1 MEIRKINVYDLIDSR
16 RIGRRQYFIVAFC
29 ALLMLFD
36 GFDTQVISFIVPV
49 LAKEWQLPKTVFG
62 AIFSAVF
69 FGLLIGNFSIPFA
82 TRRFGTKKIAFV
94 ATTAFGLFT
103 VLTVFATS
111 VPQLIALRFLTGIG
125 LGAATPCAVGL
136 VSEFSPKR
144 TRATFVI
151 LVYLGYALGFIFAG
165 LCSSALIPRF
175 GWEGPL
181 WLGGFAALGLTV
193 LLIPLLPESV
203 AYLSTKAEPAELLR
217 ATRRLFPDFTLQSD
231 SELVTHEEKPA
242 DASVLGLFSARFRV
256 GTFLLWAV
264 FAINL
269 AAFYFLQSWLPTVLA
284 SISFPPTLV
293 VWATITVI
301 IGGMVASLLM
311 GPIMDRTSPYRIL
324 SAVYVGGAVSMYAI
338 SIAIGSSHLAL
349 LTTIFF
355 CGFCI
360 SGGQTCAIALCTLFY
375 SPELRAPGV
384 AWAYGFGR
392 LGAAG
397 GTYLAGVLYANNW
410 TVDAMFRVAAAPIL
424 IAAACVALMGACYG
438 LTKNGLKK
446 SFSA

>member
-1 MEIRKINVYDLIDSR
+1 MEIPQVNIYDLIDSR

-49 LAKEWQLPKTVFG
+49 LAMEWQLPKAVFG

-69 FGLLIGNFSIPFA
+69 FGLLIGNFGIPFA
-82 TRRFGTKKIAFV
+82 TQRFGTKKIAFV
-94 ATTAFGLFT
+94 ATAAFGLFT
-103 VLTVFATS
+103 VLTVFATT
-111 VPQLIALRFLTGIG
+111 VPQLICLRFLTGIG

-144 TRATFVI
+144 ARATFVI
-151 LVYLGYALGFIFAG
+151 LVYMGYALGFILAG
-165 LCSSALIPRF
+165 LCSSALIPTF
-175 GWEGPL
+175 GWQGPM
-181 WLGGFAALGLTV
+181 WLGGLAALGLTV
-193 LLIPLLPESV
+193 LLLPLLPESV
-203 AYLSTKAEPAELLR
+203 AFLSRNANRTELLR
-217 ATRRLFPDFTLQSD
+217 ATRRLFPDFALPADT
-231 SELVTHEEKPA
+231 ELVSHQEKA
-242 DASVLGLFSARFRV
+242 VDASVRGLFSAQFRL
-256 GTFLLWAV
+256 GTFLLWTV
-264 FAINL
+264 FAFNL
-269 AAFYFLQSWLPTVLA
+269 ATFYFLQSWLPTVLT
-284 SISFPPTLV
+284 SISFPSGLV

-324 SAVYVGGAVSMYAI
+324 SALYVGGAVSMYAI

-349 LTTIFF
+349 LITIFF

-410 TVDAMFRVAAAPIL
+410 TVDAMFRAAAAPIL
-424 IAAACVALMGACYG
+424 IAAVCVGAMGPCCSLA
-438 LTKNGLKK
+438 KK
-446 SFSA
+446 RLNNSLSA

>member
-1 MEIRKINVYDLIDSR
+1 
-16 RIGRRQYFIVAFC
+16 
-29 ALLMLFD
+29 
-36 GFDTQVISFIVPV
+36 
-49 LAKEWQLPKTVFG
+49 
-62 AIFSAVF
+62 
-69 FGLLIGNFSIPFA
+69 
-82 TRRFGTKKIAFV
+82 
-94 ATTAFGLFT
+94 
-103 VLTVFATS
+103 
-111 VPQLIALRFLTGIG
+111 
-125 LGAATPCAVGL
+125 
-136 VSEFSPKR
+136 
-144 TRATFVI
+144 
-151 LVYLGYALGFIFAG
+151 
-165 LCSSALIPRF
+165 
-175 GWEGPL
+175 
-181 WLGGFAALGLTV
+181 
-193 LLIPLLPESV
+193 
-203 AYLSTKAEPAELLR
+203 
-217 ATRRLFPDFTLQSD
+217 
-231 SELVTHEEKPA
+231 
-242 DASVLGLFSARFRV
+242 V

-284 SISFPPTLV
+284 SISFPPALV

-410 TVDAMFRVAAAPIL
+410 SVDAMFRVAAAPIL

>member
-1 MEIRKINVYDLIDSR
+1 MAR
-16 RIGRRQYFIVAFC
+16 
-29 ALLMLFD
+29 
-36 GFDTQVISFIVPV
+36 
-49 LAKEWQLPKTVFG
+49 
-62 AIFSAVF
+62 
-69 FGLLIGNFSIPFA
+69 
-82 TRRFGTKKIAFV
+82 
-94 ATTAFGLFT
+94 
-103 VLTVFATS
+103 
-111 VPQLIALRFLTGIG
+111 
-125 LGAATPCAVGL
+125 
-136 VSEFSPKR
+136 
-144 TRATFVI
+144 
-151 LVYLGYALGFIFAG
+151 
-165 LCSSALIPRF
+165 
-175 GWEGPL
+175 
-181 WLGGFAALGLTV
+181 
-193 LLIPLLPESV
+193 
-203 AYLSTKAEPAELLR
+203 
-217 ATRRLFPDFTLQSD
+217 
-231 SELVTHEEKPA
+231 
-242 DASVLGLFSARFRV
+242 LFSAQFRV

-284 SISFPPTLV
+284 SISFPPALV

-410 TVDAMFRVAAAPIL
+410 SVDAMFAWQPRQSSLQRLAWR
-424 IAAACVALMGACYG
+424 
-438 LTKNGLKK
+438 
-446 SFSA
+446 